1 VLEAFGGALCCS
13 VLEFSA
19 MPHGT
24 TAGHRVPCRAVPC
37 RAVPCRALRRQY
49 SRAAEYSPQSTHRRV
64 LTAEYSPQSTP
75 DHTLAELP
83 RAVQHV

>member
-1 VLEAFGGALCCS
+1 MPEAFGGALCCS

-37 RAVPCRALRRQY
+37 VAITC
-49 SRAAEYSPQSTHRRV
+49 RRV

-83 RAVQHV
+83 RAVQHL

>member
-1 VLEAFGGALCCS
+1 MLEAFGGALCCS
-13 VLEFSA
+13 VLESSA

-37 RAVPCRALRRQY
+37 PASP
-49 SRAAEYSPQSTHRRV
+49 SRA
-64 LTAEYSPQSTP
+64 AEYSPQSTP